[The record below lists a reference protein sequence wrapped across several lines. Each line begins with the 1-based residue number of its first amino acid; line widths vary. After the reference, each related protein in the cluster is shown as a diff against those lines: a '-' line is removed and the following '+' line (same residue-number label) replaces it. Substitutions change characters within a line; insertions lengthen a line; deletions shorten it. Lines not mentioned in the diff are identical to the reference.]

1 MFVAFA
7 KIFVDS
13 GKLDYNLRP
22 SSGELLLMYMQSKS
36 FVSAYSA
43 VKLKLYMHWHV
54 TWFQCN
60 CWAFPGR
67 WQVGSIAI
75 CKFSKQQKKP

>member
-1 MFVAFA
+1 MLSISRHLLLRSRNALHCEMFVAFA

-36 FVSAYSA
+36 FVSACSA

-54 TWFQCN
+54 T
-60 CWAFPGR
+60 
-67 WQVGSIAI
+67 
-75 CKFSKQQKKP
+75 